1 MNVWRGVLCRLSLSV
16 LALSIPTLV
25 WAQEQKT
32 DCFGFDAV
40 DDDPLAVQLYVIKP
54 GDKVGVQ
61 CPEKSLICN
70 KGAFLMPGDQVAVS
84 RVDGD
89 RACAVYLNPVKRPE
103 NDETAGWL
111 PLARLDPISPVPNWV
126 GRWGDSETTIVAKQQ
141 GDKIRIDAKAN
152 LQFGNGEEEGQFA
165 ALIDGRQSQVKFGYQ
180 SGDDGEPEKLLP
192 YQDKTI
198 PGLCQ
203 VKMAQLGRYLVVGDN
218 HMCGGINVSF
228 SRIYRRID
236 EKPPADRAKA
246 SKSSV
251 AKKQDDLLRSSYKAC
266 LDKSK
271 GVTVAMR
278 NCAGTEHKFQDDRL
292 NHAYRLLRTNLD
304 QAGATQLRDEQRGWI
319 AERDRQCAVDKD
331 GGTAA
336 LIVSDDCLVQMTA
349 KRAAELESRL
359 SQ

>member
-1 MNVWRGVLCRLSLSV
+1 MNVWRGALRRLLLPALV
-16 LALSIPTLV
+16 LSIPTLV
-25 WAQEQKT
+25 WAAEQRT
-32 DCFGFDAV
+32 DCYGFDAV
-40 DDDPLAVQLYVIKP
+40 DDDPLAVQLYEIKP
-54 GDKVGVQ
+54 GDKVEVQ

-70 KGAFLMPGDQVAVS
+70 KGAFLLPGDQVAVS

-89 RACAVYLNPVKRPE
+89 RACAEYLNPAKRPE

-111 PLARLDPISPVPNWV
+111 PLERLNQISPAPNWV
-126 GRWGDSETTIVAKQQ
+126 GRWGDSETKIIAKPQ
-141 GDKIRIDAKAN
+141 GGKIRVDAKAN
-152 LQFGNGEEEGQFA
+152 MQFGNGEEGGQFA
-165 ALIDGRQSQVKFGYQ
+165 ALIDGRQPQVKFGYQ

-192 YQDKTI
+192 YQEKET

-228 SRIYRRID
+228 SRIYRRVD
-236 EKPPADRAKA
+236 EKAPTDKA
-246 SKSSV
+246 GTSKSAV
-251 AKKQDDLLRSSYKAC
+251 AQKQADLARPSYKAC
-266 LDKSK
+266 LDKSE

-278 NCAGTEHKFQDDRL
+278 DCAGTEHKFQDDRL
-292 NHAYRLLRTNLD
+292 NRAYRELRAKLD
-304 QAGATQLRDEQRGWI
+304 QAGATQMRDEQRGWI

-336 LIVSDDCLVQMTA
+336 LVVADDCLVQTTA

-359 SQ
+359 PR